1 MIYWYRIIA
10 FWVEYAS
17 VIEKSRL
24 ADAQNG
30 TTAATQSFSFLPSLL
45 QPTGRREYSWEFLE
59 GEGGGGKLPGS
70 PIPDPINPLRI
81 RILLFLSCWVT
92 IETTNTFIQ
101 RTLPYFPRKPY
112 QIPDHNVQ
120 SLYPFS
126 DWKPYPL
133 GQHMSYVYLFDG
145 LYKGITPSP
154 TPRPPPPP
162 ASARERAFNSWSF
175 WIHMDPCLFSF
186 FNHPKLTAEL
196 SSKMSKD
203 RSLHGYLIY

>member
-17 VIEKSRL
+17 VIEKRRL

-59 GEGGGGKLPGS
+59 GEGGGVSYPVLQIHYEFAYYSSFLVELQLKLQ
-70 PIPDPINPLRI
+70 I
-81 RILLFLSCWVT
+81 RSYSVHSLSSLENHSRFRTKMCKVYTPFQIENHTLWGNTYMYLLDS
-92 IETTNTFIQ
+92 
-101 RTLPYFPRKPY
+101 
-112 QIPDHNVQ
+112 
-120 SLYPFS
+120 
-126 DWKPYPL
+126 
-133 GQHMSYVYLFDG
+133 
-145 LYKGITPSP
+145 LYKGKKPF
-154 TPRPPPPP
+154 PPPPP
-162 ASARERAFNSWSF
+162 LTSAREGAFNSWSF

-186 FNHPKLTAEL
+186 FNHLKLTAEL